1 MTAVRDPA
9 GKIVPRPEV
18 RAAAERLRTGGRRL
32 VFTNGC
38 FDLLHRG
45 HVDYLNRARAEG
57 DALIVGLNSDA
68 SVRANK
74 GPSRPIV
81 PQEHRAFVL
90 AALECVDAV
99 VIFDEPEPA
108 ALIAEIAPDV
118 LVKGADWAHYVS
130 GRETVERR
138 GGRVVLAPMIA
149 GFSTSELIR
158 RIRAAEG
165 AGEGD
170 KA

>member
-1 MTAVRDPA
+1 ML
-9 GKIVPRPEV
+9 
-18 RAAAERLRTGGRRL
+18 AARLRAGGRRL

-45 HVDYLNRARAEG
+45 HVDYLWRARSEG

-81 PQEHRAFVL
+81 PQDHRAFVL

-99 VIFDEPEPA
+99 IIFEEPEPA
-108 ALIAEIAPDV
+108 ALIAEIEPDV

-138 GGRVVLAPMIA
+138 GGRVVLAPLVE
-149 GFSTSELIR
+149 GFSTTDLIR
-158 RIRAAEG
+158 RIRAATAGENG
-165 AGEGD
+165 AG
-170 KA
+170 K